1 MLEMYLGMNGKS
13 YTHHSLCRSSSNFFF
28 VSVKGRI
35 QGKENTGVCSGRQKG
50 CLARQRPYGIQ
61 TKHILHLVHLI
72 PLHVKDTL
80 RSMAKKYSFVRP
92 VGISPSSPHSSYD
105 KNIHLAA
112 NFSIFYAQGW
122 LTLNLYNPVLYANSS
137 HPHKA
142 AIHYLVVA
150 SLSYLAQQT
159 LNFILTGFYLI
170 QHQIRPCI

>member
-13 YTHHSLCRSSSNFFF
+13 YTHHSLRRSSSNFFF

-112 NFSIFYAQGW
+112 NFSIFYAQ
-122 LTLNLYNPVLYANSS
+122 
-137 HPHKA
+137 
-142 AIHYLVVA
+142 
-150 SLSYLAQQT
+150 
-159 LNFILTGFYLI
+159 
-170 QHQIRPCI
+170 R